1 MIGDLPSCEP
11 FREVRTL
18 CIDAASQMQ

>member
-18 CIDAASQMQ
+18 CIDVASHMQ